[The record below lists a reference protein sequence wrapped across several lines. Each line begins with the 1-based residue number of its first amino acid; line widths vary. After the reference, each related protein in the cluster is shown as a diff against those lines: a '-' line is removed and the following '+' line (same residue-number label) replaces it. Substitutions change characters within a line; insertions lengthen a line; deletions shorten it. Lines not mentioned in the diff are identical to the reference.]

1 MSPNQVT
8 PTFFDGQNPK
18 VVEKVGVTDQ
28 IGSFWLGGTLK
39 VKILAFF
46 STSVLYKSPRNT
58 CIECYGKI
66 SIYMYFVA
74 FLTLITMVS
83 TDIVLKLFFSIKNTP
98 KVLKKVIKKIIIMSI
113 VVGDEIL
120 TKIALFFGCI
130 ILNMLFICPE
140 SLSPQ

>member
-1 MSPNQVT
+1 
-8 PTFFDGQNPK
+8 
-18 VVEKVGVTDQ
+18 
-28 IGSFWLGGTLK
+28 
-39 VKILAFF
+39 
-46 STSVLYKSPRNT
+46 
-58 CIECYGKI
+58 
-66 SIYMYFVA
+66 MYFVA

-98 KVLKKVIKKIIIMSI
+98 KVLKSVIKKIIIMSI